1 MEARCC
7 RESKLQAGKAALS
20 ALQKKKSKS
29 KSMEKKNSAKV
40 PQAPASGD
48 EIRDSSMMSSPTSVD
63 VGAVANTI
71 VDDKA
76 KIACVCTSLEER
88 ALMLQCDVCDSW
100 LHCDCLSIS
109 EVTAKAPN
117 FPFVCPFCVK
127 NAVPRLKTLVQE
139 LSTLQVEFVAFK
151 TWVLSALQEA
161 GVRVRSEVDRPE
173 AASQASNSLPEL
185 AQQPESPAQV
195 PFSLSDPYSVQ
206 EEQASTSSFDHTV
219 INPPLPLSPLIS
231 PFVLCLWGTKKAAT
245 SVTVREALVE
255 AFCGCD
261 SVSFP
266 KGLVCVRRRVTKK
279 NGRKRWYH
287 AILGEKVNFLAMQ
300 RCQFLLPDKWA

>member
-1 MEARCC
+1 M
-7 RESKLQAGKAALS
+7 
-20 ALQKKKSKS
+20 
-29 KSMEKKNSAKV
+29 
-40 PQAPASGD
+40 
-48 EIRDSSMMSSPTSVD
+48 
-63 VGAVANTI
+63 
-71 VDDKA
+71 
-76 KIACVCTSLEER
+76 
-88 ALMLQCDVCDSW
+88 
-100 LHCDCLSIS
+100 
-109 EVTAKAPN
+109 
-117 FPFVCPFCVK
+117 
-127 NAVPRLKTLVQE
+127 PRLKTLVQE

-206 EEQASTSSFDHTV
+206 EDQASTSSFDHTV